1 MSGAAQ
7 AIFADRYL
15 QAAGTNYR
23 HNKVIEKNNR
33 FRNRKEILNSFHR
46 QNWFSIK
53 HTTGSKFLEN
63 VEKF

>member
-23 HNKVIEKNNR
+23 HNKVSEKQQIW
-33 FRNRKEILNSFHR
+33 KSE
-46 QNWFSIK
+46 
-53 HTTGSKFLEN
+53 EN
-63 VEKF
+63 LKLIP